1 MAVWPILNERW
12 KSKMEIPVQ
21 MPSRFALA
29 VFVAIAAAG
38 AFPQDQFE
46 VASVKLVEGGAS
58 PHTVNLNVNHDKVS
72 LDAATLR
79 QMVGFAYTIQRI
91 RVLLG
96 PACPQWADR
105 DEFDVVAKASNP
117 NLTRDQARVLLQKL
131 LADRFQLKVERST
144 KELDQYSLLVGKN
157 GSKLKEG
164 GTEGPRGLTP
174 SPRPDGGWTLTIR
187 RSNLVGLVNT
197 IANFTGLPVND
208 ETGLKGEYDFEV
220 SFQHVWADASENA
233 VTGPTLFEAVEKLGL
248 KLVKT
253 KGPQEVLTILHAEQ
267 PTAN

>member
-1 MAVWPILNERW
+1 
-12 KSKMEIPVQ
+12 MEIPFQVL
-21 MPSRFALA
+21 SRCVLA
-29 VFVAIAAAG
+29 AFMAIAAAG

-46 VASVKLVEGGAS
+46 VASVKLVEGGAP
-58 PHTVNLNVNHDKVS
+58 PHAVNLNVDHEKVS

-79 QMVGFAYTIQRI
+79 QLVGFAYTMQRI

-96 PACPQWADR
+96 PACPDWADR
-105 DEFDVVAKASNP
+105 DEFDVVAKAGNP

-131 LADRFQLKVERST
+131 LADRFHLKVERST
-144 KELDQYSLLVGKN
+144 KELDQLSLMVGKN
-157 GSKLKEG
+157 GSKLKEAAA
-164 GTEGPRGLTP
+164 EGPRGLTP
-174 SPRPDGGWTLTIR
+174 SPGPDGGWTLTIR

-197 IANFTGLPVND
+197 MANFTGLPVKD

-220 SFQHVWADASENA
+220 SFQHVWQDASDNTA
-233 VTGPTLFEAVEKLGL
+233 TGPSLFEAVEKLGL

-253 KGPQEVLTILHAEQ
+253 KGPLEVVTILHAGQ

>member
-1 MAVWPILNERW
+1 M
-12 KSKMEIPVQ
+12 
-21 MPSRFALA
+21 
-29 VFVAIAAAG
+29 AIATAG
-38 AFPQDQFE
+38 ALPQDQFE
-46 VASVKLVEGGAS
+46 VASVKLVEGGAP

-72 LDAATLR
+72 LGAATLR

-91 RVLLG
+91 RVLLE
-96 PACPQWADR
+96 PACPEWVDR

-117 NLTRDQARVLLQKL
+117 NLTRDQARVLLQRL

-144 KELDQYSLLVGKN
+144 KELDQYSLIVGKN

-164 GTEGPRGLTP
+164 GAEGPRGLTP

-187 RSNLVGLVNT
+187 RSNLVGLVNS
-197 IANFTGLPVND
+197 IANFTGLPVKD

-220 SFQHVWADASENA
+220 SFQHVWEDASEKA
-233 VTGPTLFEAVEKLGL
+233 ATGPTLFEAVEKLGL

-253 KGPQEVLTILHAEQ
+253 KGPQEVLTILRAEQ

>member
-1 MAVWPILNERW
+1 MD
-12 KSKMEIPVQ
+12 IPVR
-21 MPSRFALA
+21 MLSRYPWIAWIAL
-29 VFVAIAAAG
+29 AAAG
-38 AFPQDQFE
+38 AFAQDQFE
-46 VASVKLVEGGAS
+46 VASVKLVEGGAP
-58 PHTVNLNVNHDKVS
+58 PHAVNLNVDHDKVS
-72 LDAATLR
+72 LEAATLR
-79 QMVGFAYTIQRI
+79 QLVGYAYTIQRV

-96 PACPQWADR
+96 PACPEWADR
-105 DEFDVVAKASNP
+105 DEFDVVGKAGNP

-131 LADRFQLKVERST
+131 LADRFHLKTERST
-144 KELDQYSLLVGKN
+144 REVDQYSLIVAKN
-157 GSKLKEG
+157 GSKLKEAAA
-164 GTEGPRGLTP
+164 EGPRGLTP

-197 IANFTGLPVND
+197 IANFTGLPVKD

-220 SFQHVWADASENA
+220 SFQHVWEDASENA
-233 VTGPTLFEAVEKLGL
+233 STGPSLFEAVEKLGL

>member
-1 MAVWPILNERW
+1 MG
-12 KSKMEIPVQ
+12 IPFQ
-21 MPSRFALA
+21 MLSRCSLAALI
-29 VFVAIAAAG
+29 VISAAR

-46 VASVKLVEGGAS
+46 VASIKQVEGTPA
-58 PHTVNLNVNHDKVS
+58 HAVTLNVDHDKVS

-96 PACPQWADR
+96 PACPEWVDQN
-105 DEFDVVAKASNP
+105 EFNVVAKAGDP

-131 LADRFQLKVERST
+131 LGDRFQLKVERST
-144 KELDQYSLLVGKN
+144 RELDQYSLTVGKN
-157 GSKLKEG
+157 GSKLKEAG
-164 GTEGPRGLTP
+164 ADGPRGLTP
-174 SPRPDGGWTLTIR
+174 IPRPDGGWTLTIR

-197 IANFTGLPVND
+197 IANFTGVPVKD
-208 ETGLKGEYDFEV
+208 ETGLKGDYDFEV
-220 SFQHVWADASENA
+220 SFQHVQEDASANA
-233 VTGPTLFEAVEKLGL
+233 AGPSLFEAVEKLGL

-253 KGPQEVLTILHAEQ
+253 KGPQEVLTILHADQ

>member
-1 MAVWPILNERW
+1 MRTT
-12 KSKMEIPVQ
+12 
-21 MPSRFALA
+21 
-29 VFVAIAAAG
+29 
-38 AFPQDQFE
+38 
-46 VASVKLVEGGAS
+46 GAS
-58 PHTVNLNVNHDKVS
+58 PHAVNLNVNHAKVS

-79 QMVGFAYTIQRI
+79 QMVGFAYTIKRI
-91 RVLLG
+91 RVPLG

-117 NLTRDQARVLLQKL
+117 NLTRDQAGVLLQKL
-131 LADRFQLKVERST
+131 LADRFQLEVKRST
-144 KELDQYSLLVGKN
+144 KEMDQYSLLVGKN

-233 VTGPTLFEAVEKLGL
+233 VTGPTLFEAVDKLGL

>member
-1 MAVWPILNERW
+1 
-12 KSKMEIPVQ
+12 MEIPVQ

-58 PHTVNLNVNHDKVS
+58 PHTVSLNVNHDKFS

-144 KELDQYSLLVGKN
+144 
-157 GSKLKEG
+157 
-164 GTEGPRGLTP
+164 
-174 SPRPDGGWTLTIR
+174 
-187 RSNLVGLVNT
+187 
-197 IANFTGLPVND
+197 
-208 ETGLKGEYDFEV
+208 
-220 SFQHVWADASENA
+220 
-233 VTGPTLFEAVEKLGL
+233 
-248 KLVKT
+248 
-253 KGPQEVLTILHAEQ
+253 
-267 PTAN
+267 

>member
-1 MAVWPILNERW
+1 M
-12 KSKMEIPVQ
+12 
-21 MPSRFALA
+21 
-29 VFVAIAAAG
+29 AIAAAG
-38 AFPQDQFE
+38 ASPQDQFD
-46 VASVKLVEGGAS
+46 VASVKLLEGGAP
-58 PHTVNLNVNHDKVS
+58 PHAVNLNVDHDKVS

-96 PACPQWADR
+96 PACPEWADR
-105 DEFDVVAKASNP
+105 DEFDVVAKAGNP

-144 KELDQYSLLVGKN
+144 TELDQYSLIVGKN
-157 GSKLKEG
+157 GSKLREAAA
-164 GTEGPRGLTP
+164 EGPRGLTP
-174 SPRPDGGWTLTIR
+174 RSRPDGGWTLTIR

-197 IANFTGLPVND
+197 IANFTGLPVQD

-220 SFQHVWADASENA
+220 SFQHIWEDAENKA
-233 VTGPTLFEAVEKLGL
+233 TGPSLFEAVEKLGL

>member
-1 MAVWPILNERW
+1 
-12 KSKMEIPVQ
+12 MEIPVQ
-21 MPSRFALA
+21 MLSRCALA
-29 VFVAIAAAG
+29 ALVAIAAAG

-46 VASVKLVEGGAS
+46 VASVKLVEGGAP
-58 PHTVNLNVNHDKVS
+58 PHTVNLNVDHDKVS
-72 LDAATLR
+72 LEAATLR

-96 PACPQWADR
+96 PACPEWADR

-144 KELDQYSLLVGKN
+144 KELDQYSLIVGKN
-157 GSKLKEG
+157 GSKLKEAG
-164 GTEGPRGLTP
+164 AEGPRGLTP

-187 RSNLVGLVNT
+187 RSNLAGLVNT
-197 IANFTGLPVND
+197 IANFTGMPVKD

-220 SFQHVWADASENA
+220 SFQHVQEDASENA
-233 VTGPTLFEAVEKLGL
+233 ATGPSLFEAVEKLGL

-253 KGPQEVLTILHAEQ
+253 KGSQEVLTILHAEQ